1 MALWRKKTDPWRE
14 RERALRERIRS
25 LEEEIRQLERQLQ
38 VPGAAPLTGL
48 AQSRQPRVGDS
59 PSLEPGSSSGGEP
72 PERRV
77 SASSPQAGARPTG
90 AQLPAVPVESPSQTP
105 HLYNEYGQRKY
116 DLPGLWRSLRAKL
129 SQPPPSGSSE
139 LVRLLAAGG
148 APELRPL
155 RYERRIARNR
165 FLALLA
171 MLILV
176 VFGIAYV
183 LTRAP

>member
-1 MALWRKKTDPWRE
+1 MAFWRKKTDPWRE

-25 LEEEIRQLERQLQ
+25 LEEEIRQLEARLQ
-38 VPGAAPLTGL
+38 VPRAASRTASAQPPLSRPGDSAAPE
-48 AQSRQPRVGDS
+48 S
-59 PSLEPGSSSGGEP
+59 GSAPGGEP
-72 PERRV
+72 LERRPSTL
-77 SASSPQAGARPTG
+77 SARADTPPTG
-90 AQLPAVPVESPSQTP
+90 PQPAAVPVESPSQTP

-116 DLPGLWRSLRAKL
+116 DLPGLWRSLRAKW
-129 SQPPPSGSSE
+129 SEPPPSGSSE

-183 LTRAP
+183 LIRAP